1 MHLQKLLDLAGQP
14 NKLSNIL
21 NEKKVK
27 KKFYFIFSIADPNE
41 RYSLEVQIMEFGQI
55 PKQLFVKPHPKRR
68 LPSPIDEIM
77 PDSDECMIACRESR
91 ST

>member
-1 MHLQKLLDLAGQP
+1 MLDNQ

-21 NEKKVK
+21 IGKNRK
-27 KKFYFIFSIADPNE
+27 KKIYFIFSIADPNE

-77 PDSDECMIACRESR
+77 PDSDEDMIACRESR